1 MYMIRDVKWKKNFV
15 VLAILALAITFYMP
29 TSEAQEDPYI
39 EEVLY
44 SKGSENS
51 ATVVLSGRDNATFY
65 RYIIL
70 DDITEAPE
78 NWFEPNFND
87 TSWEFGAAPFGDRE
101 YDDIDPNTDWDTDGN
116 SPYEDDIILVRH
128 KFKMSGIV
136 TSAQIDVAFA
146 NYCTPYLNGNIIY
159 EERGA
164 NNHVQNYWNEDGT
177 EEISPSSFLQGQNV
191 LAVYGRDYV
200 AGWQNRQWLD
210 LEINA
215 NIFEPSN
222 ETIIF
227 GDTVTVAVKG
237 GNKGDVSAEE
247 VIIESF
253 TNEST
258 ISSTIFST
266 TEPNFEDLIFFTW
279 TPDYIGEN
287 ILNLHISCNC
297 SDGNSTNNNLTL
309 NITTK
314 IYRLKT
320 EIENNLQYVNQTRNL
335 VKIISITN
343 NGGLTDN
350 VTLIP
355 SNGEINSQLTFSPNN
370 FILNPGE
377 SKNVTVST
385 QLPLSIEDGFHNISF
400 QVKTQHDYTVSEYLV
415 NNGITNEVAW
425 KWIES
430 DGYEELY
437 SNANW
442 TTLGFNDTDWL
453 NASTPFGDSSVDGV
467 NYRTLW
473 DEDNYA
479 YFRYIFDISNVEIYK
494 NGVMNI
500 NVASN
505 NFGDHYINGIFVFGD
520 LDQGNGHGAEYWNDE
535 VQIFTN
541 YLLEGENVIASVIG
555 NPQNTQWFDQEII
568 VTFPQANLW
577 NYEDAT
583 YNVPIFVDTTAPST
597 KVNEN
602 GFYKNSTNI
611 PLTWKEISDDGDLEG
626 YYLYYQIKDGSS
638 LGDWMLYGYY
648 DTILTTNFT
657 AENGKIYRFRTIGID
672 VYGNKEIKGTYDTE
686 VKIDMDLPRS
696 ELWLS
701 EGDIQYTNLDGV
713 TVNWK

>member
-1 MYMIRDVKWKKNFV
+1 MIRDVKWKKNFV

-65 RYIIL
+65 KYIIL

-247 VIIESF
+247 VIIESVSY
-253 TNEST
+253 T
-258 ISSTIFST
+258 
-266 TEPNFEDLIFFTW
+266 
-279 TPDYIGEN
+279 
-287 ILNLHISCNC
+287 H
-297 SDGNSTNNNLTL
+297 LTL
-309 NITTK
+309 PTK
-314 IYRLKT
+314 
-320 EIENNLQYVNQTRNL
+320 
-335 VKIISITN
+335 
-343 NGGLTDN
+343 
-350 VTLIP
+350 
-355 SNGEINSQLTFSPNN
+355 
-370 FILNPGE
+370 
-377 SKNVTVST
+377 
-385 QLPLSIEDGFHNISF
+385 
-400 QVKTQHDYTVSEYLV
+400 
-415 NNGITNEVAW
+415 A
-425 KWIES
+425 
-430 DGYEELY
+430 
-437 SNANW
+437 
-442 TTLGFNDTDWL
+442 
-453 NASTPFGDSSVDGV
+453 
-467 NYRTLW
+467 
-473 DEDNYA
+473 
-479 YFRYIFDISNVEIYK
+479 
-494 NGVMNI
+494 
-500 NVASN
+500 
-505 NFGDHYINGIFVFGD
+505 
-520 LDQGNGHGAEYWNDE
+520 
-535 VQIFTN
+535 
-541 YLLEGENVIASVIG
+541 
-555 NPQNTQWFDQEII
+555 
-568 VTFPQANLW
+568 
-577 NYEDAT
+577 
-583 YNVPIFVDTTAPST
+583 
-597 KVNEN
+597 
-602 GFYKNSTNI
+602 
-611 PLTWKEISDDGDLEG
+611 
-626 YYLYYQIKDGSS
+626 
-638 LGDWMLYGYY
+638 
-648 DTILTTNFT
+648 
-657 AENGKIYRFRTIGID
+657 
-672 VYGNKEIKGTYDTE
+672 
-686 VKIDMDLPRS
+686 
-696 ELWLS
+696 
-701 EGDIQYTNLDGV
+701 
-713 TVNWK
+713 

>member
-1 MYMIRDVKWKKNFV
+1 
-15 VLAILALAITFYMP
+15 
-29 TSEAQEDPYI
+29 
-39 EEVLY
+39 
-44 SKGSENS
+44 
-51 ATVVLSGRDNATFY
+51 
-65 RYIIL
+65 
-70 DDITEAPE
+70 
-78 NWFEPNFND
+78 
-87 TSWEFGAAPFGDRE
+87 
-101 YDDIDPNTDWDTDGN
+101 
-116 SPYEDDIILVRH
+116 
-128 KFKMSGIV
+128 MSGIV

-479 YFRYIFDISNVEIYK
+479 
-494 NGVMNI
+494 
-500 NVASN
+500 
-505 NFGDHYINGIFVFGD
+505 
-520 LDQGNGHGAEYWNDE
+520 
-535 VQIFTN
+535 
-541 YLLEGENVIASVIG
+541 
-555 NPQNTQWFDQEII
+555 
-568 VTFPQANLW
+568 
-577 NYEDAT
+577 
-583 YNVPIFVDTTAPST
+583 
-597 KVNEN
+597 
-602 GFYKNSTNI
+602 
-611 PLTWKEISDDGDLEG
+611 
-626 YYLYYQIKDGSS
+626 
-638 LGDWMLYGYY
+638 
-648 DTILTTNFT
+648 
-657 AENGKIYRFRTIGID
+657 
-672 VYGNKEIKGTYDTE
+672 
-686 VKIDMDLPRS
+686 
-696 ELWLS
+696 
-701 EGDIQYTNLDGV
+701 
-713 TVNWK
+713 